1 MLDDN
6 QIRVERKVNDMIA
19 NGIEASVDDFNPTFK
34 SGNFVDADN
43 KIDVPYKD
51 LRWSVFKEFE
61 PKRMFDNH
69 KNNVFPF
76 IKTLHGSKETAFANF
91 MKDAQFAVSNPYILD
106 NLAFSFQAQVLAN
119 EYYPGLT
126 RKIYLKAYRY
136 NMHLCPKSMLV
147 EVGAQT
153 NTLEEAMNAMEPLA
167 DIIDKVIKKDK

>member
-1 MLDDN
+1 MDL
-6 QIRVERKVNDMIA
+6 QGRPTARFMFF
-19 NGIEASVDDFNPTFK
+19 NGLS
-34 SGNFVDADN
+34 
-43 KIDVPYKD
+43 Y
-51 LRWSVFKEFE
+51 LRRQGEISY
-61 PKRMFDNH
+61 
-69 KNNVFPF
+69 
-76 IKTLHGSKETAFANF
+76 LET
-91 MKDAQFAVSNPYILD
+91 PYILD